1 MAEHASAPVPAD
13 HGTVIARAL
22 CLGALLVRGTIE
34 SAIQL
39 SPSQDDAQ
47 TYASLANRLSG
58 WLNEQDFTALF
69 TASELDALSQHPGGW
84 MTAEHEA
91 HAARVEGLGVLLW
104 ALSELDR
111 LPPVNQPIPLPDL
124 EVLIGWPASANI
136 NPATPSLESFPHNA
150 FAQFSAGTELRTPA
164 AIKGERVTAEC
175 WNWRTQV
182 AALQRT
188 HTPPPNGQPYELMI
202 AIAAEEAHTAS
213 AITRPVRND
222 FSLGGRP
229 FGALPEIEQLKI
241 ARIITARRT
250 ALHWIS
256 GYATEWDSIPVRTAA
271 PEPVAA

>member
-1 MAEHASAPVPAD
+1 M
-13 HGTVIARAL
+13 IARAL

-39 SPSQDDAQ
+39 SPSQGDAQ
-47 TYASLANRLSG
+47 AYGSLANRLSG

-69 TASELDALSQHPGGW
+69 TASELEALSQHPGGW
-84 MTAEHEA
+84 GTSEHEA
-91 HAARVEGLGVLLW
+91 HAGRVEGLGVLLW

-124 EVLIGWPASANI
+124 EVLIGWPASASF
-136 NPATPSLESFPHNA
+136 NPTSARLDSFPHNS
-150 FAQFSAGTELRTPA
+150 FAQLAAGTELRLAA

-188 HTPPPNGQPYELMI
+188 HTPAPNGQPYELMI

-222 FSLGGRP
+222 FGLDGRP

-241 ARIITARRT
+241 ARIVAARRT

-256 GYATEWDSIPVRTAA
+256 GYATDWDSISVRTAA
-271 PEPVAA
+271 HEPVAA